1 MRVKWC
7 YNMTS
12 KNLRHMDLK
21 DNSTREWHTD
31 GTIKILHVAG
41 KCNVSDVFAK
51 EVRDK
56 VLFCPLR
63 DLFMTRLSDFVRRR
77 S

>member
-1 MRVKWC
+1 MCVKWC

-12 KNLRHMDLK
+12 KNLRHMEFK
-21 DNSTREWHTD
+21 DNSTREWRTD

-41 KCNVSDVFAK
+41 KCNVSDVFTR

-63 DLFMTRLSDFVRRR
+63 DLFMTRLSDFVCRR

>member
-1 MRVKWC
+1 M
-7 YNMTS
+7 
-12 KNLRHMDLK
+12 H
-21 DNSTREWHTD
+21 
-31 GTIKILHVAG
+31 IAG
-41 KCNVSDVFAK
+41 KCNVSDVFTE

-56 VLFCPLR
+56 PLFCPLR

>member
-1 MRVKWC
+1 
-7 YNMTS
+7 MTS
-12 KNLRHMDLK
+12 KNLRHMELK
-21 DNSTREWHTD
+21 DNSTREWRTD
-31 GTIKILHVAG
+31 GTIKILRVMG
-41 KCNVSDVFAK
+41 KCNVSDVFTK

-56 VLFCPLR
+56 VLFHPLH